1 MARLKITIPQRL
13 IPKKLL
19 LSVEVNL
26 ANAGMPFS
34 GSEWISIWVVI
45 SLILFGIV
53 SFFSNIFI
61 GLAALISSF
70 AAMVVIP
77 TMRAD
82 KRKSQIEDALP
93 DALHHM
99 AVAVR
104 TGLVL
109 ESVIQEVSEAEYGPL
124 SEEFSRVTLEIRKGR
139 PLKEALLA
147 FARRTRSKDIQRIM
161 RLILEGVE
169 AGGPIAD
176 VLEEVSENMRA
187 IKMIR
192 RERKSATSQQISFL
206 AMASLFA
213 GPFVMGVVG
222 GLPNVMEQVTGGGA
236 GAEDLPL
243 DEIRSVVGALTF
255 YVFAQAVAAGL
266 MMGVTMYGDFK
277 KGFKFMIPMGVFAVA
292 VFWLVQRLVP
302 KMVTAF

>member
-1 MARLKITIPQRL
+1 MARLRITLPRRVVPQ
-13 IPKKLL
+13 KLL
-19 LSVEVNL
+19 RNVEVSL
-26 ANAGMPFS
+26 ANSGMPFS
-34 GSEWISIWVVI
+34 GLEWISIWVVI
-45 SLILFGIV
+45 SAILFGIV
-53 SFFSNIFI
+53 SFIFNVFI
-61 GLAALISSF
+61 GLAAFIVGL
-70 AAMVVIP
+70 AAMVMIP

-82 KRKSQIEDALP
+82 KRRSLIEDSLP

-124 SEEFSRVTLEIRKGR
+124 SEEFARITLEIRKGR

-161 RLILEGVE
+161 RLVLEGVE

-176 VLEEVSENMRA
+176 VLDDVSENMRA

-222 GLPNVMEQVTGGGA
+222 GLPNVMATVA
-236 GAEDLPL
+236 GEMSDLPL
-243 DEIRSVVGALTF
+243 EEIQGVVGALTF
-255 YVFAQAVAAGL
+255 YVFAQAVAAGM

-277 KGFKFMIPMGVFAVA
+277 KGFKFMIPMGIFAIVVFS
-292 VFWLVQRLVP
+292 FIQRVMP
-302 KMVTAF
+302 KVVTAI

>member
-1 MARLKITIPQRL
+1 MARLRITLPRRLVPQ
-13 IPKKLL
+13 KLL
-19 LSVEVNL
+19 RTVEVSL
-26 ANAGMPFS
+26 ANSGMPFS
-34 GSEWISIWVVI
+34 GLEWISIWVVI
-45 SLILFGIV
+45 SSVLFGIIY
-53 SFFSNIFI
+53 FIFNAFI
-61 GLAALISSF
+61 GLAAFIVGL
-70 AAMVVIP
+70 AAMIMIP

-82 KRKSQIEDALP
+82 KRRAMVEDSLP

-124 SEEFSRVTLEIRKGR
+124 SEEFARITLEIRKGR
-139 PLKEALLA
+139 PLKEGLLA
-147 FARRTRSKDIQRIM
+147 FGRRTRSKDIQRIM
-161 RLILEGVE
+161 RLVLEGVE

-176 VLEEVSENMRA
+176 VLDEVSENMRA

-222 GLPNVMEQVTGGGA
+222 GLPRVMVTLA
-236 GAEDLPL
+236 GDMSDMPL
-243 DEIRSVVGALTF
+243 EEINGVVSALTF
-255 YVFAQAVAAGL
+255 YVFAQAVASGM

-277 KGFKFMIPMGVFAVA
+277 KGFKFMIPMGIFAIA
-292 VFWLVQRLVP
+292 VFSVTQRVMP
-302 KMVTAF
+302 SIVTSI

>member
-1 MARLKITIPQRL
+1 MPRLRITLPTRL
-13 IPKKLL
+13 IPKKMLRNTEIAL
-19 LSVEVNL
+19 N
-26 ANAGMPFS
+26 NAGMPFS
-34 GSEWISIWVVI
+34 GIEWISIWVFVCA
-45 SLILFGIV
+45 ILFVLAALIFNV
-53 SFFSNIFI
+53 FI
-61 GLAALISSF
+61 GLAVLIVGIAL
-70 AAMVVIP
+70 MMGIP
-77 TMRAD
+77 IMRAD
-82 KRKSQIEDALP
+82 KRKSSIEDALP

-109 ESVIQEVSEAEYGPL
+109 ESVIQEIAEAEYGPL
-124 SEEFSRVTLEIRKGR
+124 SEEFARITLEIRKGR
-139 PLKEALLA
+139 PLKEALIA

-192 RERKSATSQQISFL
+192 RERKSATAQQISFL

-222 GLPNVMEQVTGGGA
+222 GLPNVMASVA
-236 GAEDLPL
+236 GDMSELPL
-243 DEIRSVVGALTF
+243 DEIRGVVGALTF
-255 YVFAQAVAAGL
+255 YVFAQAAAAGI

-277 KGFKFMIPMGVFAVA
+277 KGFKYTIPMGIFAYVVFILIQKVMP
-292 VFWLVQRLVP
+292 RL
-302 KMVTAF
+302 VTAF

>member
-1 MARLKITIPQRL
+1 MPRLKITIPRRL

-19 LSVEVNL
+19 RTIEISL

-34 GSEWISIWVVI
+34 GAEWISIWVVI
-45 SLILFGIV
+45 SIFLFAIV
-53 SFFSNIFI
+53 FFLFNVFI
-61 GLAALISSF
+61 GLAAFIVGL
-70 AAMVVIP
+70 AAMYVVP

-82 KRKSQIEDALP
+82 KRKGMIEDSLP

-124 SEEFSRVTLEIRKGR
+124 SEEFARITLEIRKGR
-139 PLKEALLA
+139 PLKEALIA

-176 VLEEVSENMRA
+176 VLDEVSENMRA

-222 GLPNVMEQVTGGGA
+222 GLPNVMAAVSGSA
-236 GAEDLPL
+236 GAASLPL
-243 DEIRSVVGALTF
+243 DEIKSVVGALTF
-255 YVFAQAVAAGL
+255 YVFAQAIAAGM

-277 KGFKFMIPMGVFAVA
+277 KGFKFMIPMGIFALA
-292 VFWLVQRLVP
+292 VFSLVQRLMP
-302 KMVTAF
+302 KIVTAF

>member
-1 MARLKITIPQRL
+1 MVRMITIPKRL
-13 IPKKLL
+13 IPK
-19 LSVEVNL
+19 SMMRNIEISL
-26 ANAGMPFS
+26 ANS
-34 GSEWISIWVVI
+34 GTPMSGIEWISIWLVV
-45 SLILFGIV
+45 SGILFAIV
-53 SFFSNIFI
+53 GYFFNIFI
-61 GLAALISSF
+61 GIAAFIVGLAAMF
-70 AAMVVIP
+70 VIP

-82 KRKSQIEDALP
+82 KRKGKIEDSLP

-124 SEEFSRVTLEIRKGR
+124 SEEFARITLEIRKGR

-176 VLEEVSENMRA
+176 VLDEVSENMRA

-222 GLPNVMEQVTGGGA
+222 GLPIVMTTIA
-236 GAEDLPL
+236 GDMSALPL
-243 DEIRSVVGALTF
+243 DEINGVVGALKF
-255 YVFAQAVAAGL
+255 YVFAQAIAAGM

-277 KGFKFMIPMGVFAVA
+277 KGAKFMLPLGIMAYGVFT
-292 VFWLVQRLVP
+292 
-302 KMVTAF
+302 VTRMILPRIVLAF

>member
-1 MARLKITIPQRL
+1 MVKMITFPERL
-13 IPKKLL
+13 IPKSLRRNI
-19 LSVEVNL
+19 EIAL
-26 ANAGMPFS
+26 ANS
-34 GSEWISIWVVI
+34 GTPMSGIEWISLWLIA
-45 SLILFGIV
+45 SLILFAIV
-53 SFFSNIFI
+53 GFFSNIFI
-61 GLAALISSF
+61 GIAAFMVGLAAMF
-70 AAMVVIP
+70 VVP

-82 KRKSQIEDALP
+82 KRKAQIEDSLP

-109 ESVIQEVSEAEYGPL
+109 ESVIQEISEAEYGAL
-124 SEEFSRVTLEIRKGR
+124 SQEFARITLEIRKGR
-139 PLKEALLA
+139 PIKEALLA

-176 VLEEVSENMRA
+176 VLDEVSDNMRA
-187 IKMIR
+187 IKMIK

-222 GLPNVMEQVTGGGA
+222 GLPNVMTAVA
-236 GAEDLPL
+236 GDMDSLPL
-243 DEIRSVVGALTF
+243 DEINGVVNALQF
-255 YVFAQAVAAGL
+255 YVVAQAIAAGM

-277 KGFKFMIPMGVFAVA
+277 KGAKFMIPLGIMAYA
-292 VFWLVQRLVP
+292 VFTVTKMILP
-302 KMVTAF
+302 KIVLSF

>member
-1 MARLKITIPQRL
+1 MARITIPRR
-13 IPKKLL
+13 IVPKKLL
-19 LSVEVNL
+19 RSVEVSL

-34 GSEWISIWVVI
+34 GLEWISIWLII
-45 SLILFGIV
+45 STVLFGLAAFI
-53 SFFSNIFI
+53 FNIFI
-61 GLAALISSF
+61 GLAAFIVGL
-70 AAMVVIP
+70 AAMVMIP

-82 KRKSQIEDALP
+82 KRKAMIEDSLP

-109 ESVIQEVSEAEYGPL
+109 ESVIQEISEAEYGPL
-124 SEEFSRVTLEIRKGR
+124 SEEFARITLEIRKGR

-147 FARRTRSKDIQRIM
+147 FAKRTRSKDVQRIM

-176 VLEEVSENMRA
+176 VLDEVSDNMRA
-187 IKMIR
+187 IKMIK
-192 RERKSATSQQISFL
+192 RERKSATAQQISFL

-222 GLPNVMEQVTGGGA
+222 GLPNVMEAVAGGMA
-236 GAEDLPL
+236 DIPL
-243 DEIRSVVGALTF
+243 TEIQGVISALRF
-255 YVFAQAVAAGL
+255 YVFAQAVAAGM

-277 KGFKFMIPMGVFAVA
+277 KGFKFAIPMGIFALA
-292 VFWLVQRLVP
+292 VYSIVQKIMP
-302 KMVTAF
+302 KMVTMF

>member
-1 MARLKITIPQRL
+1 MPRLRITLPTRL
-13 IPKKLL
+13 IPKKMLRNTEIAL
-19 LSVEVNL
+19 N
-26 ANAGMPFS
+26 NAGMPFS
-34 GSEWISIWVVI
+34 GIEWISIWVFV
-45 SLILFGIV
+45 SAILFVLAALIFNV
-53 SFFSNIFI
+53 FI
-61 GLAALISSF
+61 GLAVLIVGIAL
-70 AAMVVIP
+70 MMGIP
-77 TMRAD
+77 IMRAD
-82 KRKSQIEDALP
+82 KRKSSIEDALP

-109 ESVIQEVSEAEYGPL
+109 ESVIQEIAEAEYGPL
-124 SEEFSRVTLEIRKGR
+124 SEEFARITLEIRKGR
-139 PLKEALLA
+139 PLKEALIA

-176 VLEEVSENMRA
+176 VLDEVSENMRA

-192 RERKSATSQQISFL
+192 RERKSATAQQISFL

-222 GLPNVMEQVTGGGA
+222 GLPNVMASVA
-236 GAEDLPL
+236 GDMSELPL
-243 DEIRSVVGALTF
+243 DEIRGVVGALTF
-255 YVFAQAVAAGL
+255 YVFAQAAAAGI

-277 KGFKFMIPMGVFAVA
+277 KGFKYTIPMGIFAYVVFILIQKVMP
-292 VFWLVQRLVP
+292 RL
-302 KMVTAF
+302 VTAF

>member
-1 MARLKITIPQRL
+1 MATIRRLTLPRRIVPKRL
-13 IPKKLL
+13 LRNI
-19 LSVEVNL
+19 EINL

-34 GSEWISIWVVI
+34 GQEWITIWLVI
-45 SLILFGIV
+45 GAVLFGLV
-53 SFFSNIFI
+53 TFFSNVFI
-61 GLAALISSF
+61 GLAAFIASF
-70 AAMVVIP
+70 AVMFILP
-77 TMRAD
+77 MMRAD
-82 KRKSQIEDALP
+82 KRKGMIEDSLP

-124 SEEFSRVTLEIRKGR
+124 SEEFARITLEIRKGR

-176 VLEEVSENMRA
+176 VLDEVSDNMRA
-187 IKMIR
+187 IKMIK

-222 GLPNVMEQVTGGGA
+222 GLPNVMSAIA
-236 GAEDLPL
+236 GDMTELPL
-243 DEIRSVVGALTF
+243 DEIKGVVGALTF
-255 YVFAQAVAAGL
+255 YVFAQAVAAGM

-277 KGFKFMIPMGVFAVA
+277 KGAKFMIPMGIFALA
-292 VFWLVQRLVP
+292 VFSMVSRAMP
-302 KMVTAF
+302 KVVTAF

>member
-1 MARLKITIPQRL
+1 MARLRITIPRRL
-13 IPKKLL
+13 IPKRLL
-19 LSVEVNL
+19 RSIEISL

-34 GSEWISIWVVI
+34 GAEWISIWFAV
-45 SLILFGIV
+45 SILLLAIV
-53 SFFSNIFI
+53 SFVSNVFI
-61 GLAALISSF
+61 GIAALILSF
-70 AAMVVIP
+70 VLMLVIP
-77 TMRAD
+77 VMRAD
-82 KRKSQIEDALP
+82 RRKSMIEDSLP

-124 SEEFSRVTLEIRKGR
+124 SEEFARITLEIRKGR
-139 PLKEALLA
+139 PLKEALIA

-176 VLEEVSENMRA
+176 VLDEVSENMRA

-192 RERKSATSQQISFL
+192 RERKTATSQQISFL

-222 GLPNVMEQVTGGGA
+222 GLPQVMEAVAGGMG
-236 GAEDLPL
+236 GELPL
-243 DEIRSVVGALTF
+243 GEIRSVVGALTF
-255 YVFAQAVAAGL
+255 YVFAQAIAAGM

-277 KGFKFMIPMGVFAVA
+277 KGFKFMIPMGIFAIA
-292 VFWLVQRLVP
+292 VFTIVQRLMP
-302 KMVTAF
+302 KIVTAF

>member
-1 MARLKITIPQRL
+1 MAKLKITLPRRL

-19 LSVEVNL
+19 RSVEISL

-34 GSEWISIWVVI
+34 GLEWISIWVII
-45 SLILFGIV
+45 SLFLFAV
-53 SFFSNIFI
+53 LSVLTNVFI
-61 GLAALISSF
+61 GLAALIVGI
-70 AAMVVIP
+70 AIMIITP

-82 KRKSQIEDALP
+82 KRKSMIEDSLP

-124 SEEFSRVTLEIRKGR
+124 SEEFARITLEIRKGR
-139 PLKEALLA
+139 PLKDALLA

-176 VLEEVSENMRA
+176 VLDEVSDNMRA

-192 RERKSATSQQISFL
+192 RERKSATSQQVSFL

-222 GLPNVMEQVTGGGA
+222 GLPNVMVVVA
-236 GAEDLPL
+236 GDMADFPL
-243 DEIRSVVGALTF
+243 EEIRSVVGALTF
-255 YVFAQAVAAGL
+255 YVFAQAIAAGL

-277 KGFKFMIPMGVFAVA
+277 KGVKFMIPMGIFAIA
-292 VFWLVQRLVP
+292 VFSLVQRLMP
-302 KMVTAF
+302 KIVTAF

>member
-1 MARLKITIPQRL
+1 MARIIIPRR
-13 IPKKLL
+13 IVPKGLL
-19 LSVEVNL
+19 RNVEFSL

-34 GSEWISIWVVI
+34 GLEWISIWLVV
-45 SLILFGIV
+45 STVLFGLVTFI
-53 SFFSNIFI
+53 FNLFI
-61 GLAALISSF
+61 GLAAFIVGI
-70 AAMVVIP
+70 AAMLMIP

-82 KRKSQIEDALP
+82 KRKAQIEDSLP

-109 ESVIQEVSEAEYGPL
+109 ESVIQEISEAEYGPL
-124 SEEFSRVTLEIRKGR
+124 SEEYARITLEIRKGR

-147 FARRTRSKDIQRIM
+147 FAKRTRSKDIQRIM

-176 VLEEVSENMRA
+176 VLDEVSDNMRA
-187 IKMIR
+187 IKMIK

-222 GLPNVMEQVTGGGA
+222 GLPDVMEAVAGGMA
-236 GAEDLPL
+236 DLPL
-243 DEIRSVVGALTF
+243 EEIKEVVRALTF

-277 KGFKFMIPMGVFAVA
+277 KGFKFAIPMGIFAIV
-292 VFWLVQRLVP
+292 VYTFIKKIMP
-302 KMVTAF
+302 SMVTMF

>member
-1 MARLKITIPQRL
+1 MARIAITIPRIIVPKRL
-13 IPKKLL
+13 LRN
-19 LSVEVNL
+19 VEFSL

-34 GSEWISIWVVI
+34 GLEWISIW
-45 SLILFGIV
+45 LIVSTVLFGLV
-53 SFFSNIFI
+53 GFMFNVFI
-61 GLAALISSF
+61 GLAAFIVGL
-70 AAMVVIP
+70 AAMLMIP

-82 KRKSQIEDALP
+82 KRKAQIEDSLP

-109 ESVIQEVSEAEYGPL
+109 ESVIQEISEAEYGPL
-124 SEEFSRVTLEIRKGR
+124 SEEFARITLEIRKGR

-147 FARRTRSKDIQRIM
+147 FAKRTRSKDVQRIM
-161 RLILEGVE
+161 RLVLEGVE

-176 VLEEVSENMRA
+176 VLDEVSDNMRA
-187 IKMIR
+187 IKMIK

-222 GLPNVMEQVTGGGA
+222 GLPNVMEVVAGGMA
-236 GAEDLPL
+236 GDLPL
-243 DEIRSVVGALTF
+243 EEIKGVVRALTF
-255 YVFAQAVAAGL
+255 YVFAQAVAAGM

-277 KGFKFMIPMGVFAVA
+277 KGFKFSIPMGIFAIV
-292 VFWLVQRLVP
+292 VYSFIKKIMP
-302 KMVTAF
+302 SMVTMF

>member
-1 MARLKITIPQRL
+1 MVRLKITIPRRL
-13 IPKKLL
+13 IPKRILR
-19 LSVEVNL
+19 SFEINL

-34 GSEWISIWVVI
+34 GAEWITIGVI
-45 SLILFGIV
+45 ISAALFALGTWI
-53 SFFSNIFI
+53 FNPFI
-61 GLAALISSF
+61 GLAGIIVGLASM
-70 AAMVVIP
+70 AVIP
-77 TMRAD
+77 IMRAD
-82 KRKSQIEDALP
+82 KRRSMVEEALP

-124 SEEFSRVTLEIRKGR
+124 SEEFARVTLEIRRGR
-139 PLKEALLA
+139 PLKDALIA
-147 FARRTRSKDIQRIM
+147 FGRRARSKDIQRIM

-176 VLEEVSENMRA
+176 VLDEVSENMRA
-187 IKMIR
+187 VKMIR
-192 RERKSATSQQISFL
+192 RERKTATSQQISFL

-222 GLPNVMEQVTGGGA
+222 GLPNVMASVA
-236 GAEDLPL
+236 GEMADFPL
-243 DEIRSVVGALTF
+243 EEIRGVVGALTF
-255 YVFAQAVAAGL
+255 YVFAQAIAAGM

-277 KGFKFMIPMGVFAVA
+277 KGFKFSIPMGIFAVV
-292 VFWLVQRLVP
+292 VFLLVQKVMP
-302 KMVTAF
+302 KLVTAF

>member
-1 MARLKITIPQRL
+1 MARLLRITIPRRL

-19 LSVEVNL
+19 RSLEISL

-34 GSEWISIWVVI
+34 GTEWITIWSII
-45 SLILFGIV
+45 SLFVFIIATIIF
-53 SFFSNIFI
+53 NIFI
-61 GLAALISSF
+61 GIAGIIVGF
-70 AAMVVIP
+70 AAMAVIP

-82 KRKSQIEDALP
+82 KRRGMVEDSLP

-109 ESVIQEVSEAEYGPL
+109 ESVIQEVSEADYGPL
-124 SEEFSRVTLEIRKGR
+124 SEEFARVTLEIRRGR

-176 VLEEVSENMRA
+176 VLDEVSENMRA

-222 GLPNVMEQVTGGGA
+222 GLPNVMTAVA
-236 GAEDLPL
+236 GDVADLPL
-243 DEIRSVVGALTF
+243 AEIQGVVGALTF

-277 KGFKFMIPMGVFAVA
+277 KGFKFGPPMGIFSIIVFMI
-292 VFWLVQRLVP
+292 VQRIMPRL
-302 KMVTAF
+302 VTAF

>member
-1 MARLKITIPQRL
+1 MARITIPRR
-13 IPKKLL
+13 IVPKKLL
-19 LSVEVNL
+19 RNVEVSL

-34 GSEWISIWVVI
+34 GLEWISLWLII
-45 SLILFGIV
+45 STVLFGLAAFI
-53 SFFSNIFI
+53 FNIFI
-61 GLAALISSF
+61 GLAAFIVGL
-70 AAMVVIP
+70 AAMVMIP

-82 KRKSQIEDALP
+82 KRKAMIEDSLP

-109 ESVIQEVSEAEYGPL
+109 ESVIQEISEAEYGPL
-124 SEEFSRVTLEIRKGR
+124 SEEFARITLEIRKGR

-147 FARRTRSKDIQRIM
+147 FAKRTRSKDVQRIM

-176 VLEEVSENMRA
+176 VLDEVSDNMRA
-187 IKMIR
+187 IKMIK
-192 RERKSATSQQISFL
+192 RERKSATAQQISFL

-222 GLPNVMEQVTGGGA
+222 GLPNVMEAVAGGMA
-236 GAEDLPL
+236 DIPL
-243 DEIRSVVGALTF
+243 TEIQGVISALRF
-255 YVFAQAVAAGL
+255 YVFAQAVAAGM

-277 KGFKFMIPMGVFAVA
+277 KGFKFAIPMGIFALA
-292 VFWLVQRLVP
+292 VYSIVQKIMP
-302 KMVTAF
+302 KMVTMF

>member
-1 MARLKITIPQRL
+1 MALRITIPRRL
-13 IPKKLL
+13 IPKKVLRNFEI
-19 LSVEVNL
+19 SL
-26 ANAGMPFS
+26 ANSGMPFS
-34 GSEWISIWVVI
+34 GAEWITIWSILSSFI
-45 SLILFGIV
+45 FILATI
-53 SFFSNIFI
+53 FFNIFI
-61 GLAALISSF
+61 GIAGVIVGM
-70 AAMVVIP
+70 AAMSVLPV
-77 TMRAD
+77 MRAD
-82 KRKSQIEDALP
+82 KRRSMIEDSLP

-109 ESVIQEVSEAEYGPL
+109 ESVIQEISEADYGPL
-124 SEEFSRVTLEIRKGR
+124 SEEFARVTLEIRRGR

-176 VLEEVSENMRA
+176 VLDEVSENMRA
-187 IKMIR
+187 IKMIK

-206 AMASLFA
+206 AMAALFA

-222 GLPNVMEQVTGGGA
+222 GLPNVMSAVA
-236 GAEDLPL
+236 GDMSDFPL
-243 DEIRSVVGALTF
+243 EEIRGIVGALTF

-277 KGFKFMIPMGVFAVA
+277 KGLKFGPPMGIVA
-292 VFWLVQRLVP
+292 VLLFIAVSKVMP
-302 KMVTAF
+302 KVVTAI

>member
-1 MARLKITIPQRL
+1 MARLRIAIPRRL
-13 IPKKLL
+13 IPKKILRRFEI
-19 LSVEVNL
+19 SL
-26 ANAGMPFS
+26 AQAGMPFS
-34 GSEWISIWVVI
+34 GAEWITIWLVI
-45 SLILFGIV
+45 TLVLFGLATAIFNV
-53 SFFSNIFI
+53 FI
-61 GLAALISSF
+61 GLAGAIVGI
-70 AAMVVIP
+70 AAMYILPV
-77 TMRAD
+77 MRAD
-82 KRKSQIEDALP
+82 KRRSMIEEVLP

-124 SEEFSRVTLEIRKGR
+124 SEEFGRVTLEIRRGR

-147 FARRTRSKDIQRIM
+147 FGRRTRSKDIQRIM

-187 IKMIR
+187 IKMIQ

-222 GLPNVMEQVTGGGA
+222 GLPDVMTQVA
-236 GAEDLPL
+236 GEFADFPIT
-243 DEIRSVVGALTF
+243 EIKAIVGALSF

-277 KGFKFMIPMGVFAVA
+277 KGFKFMIPMGVFATVVFMA
-292 VFWLVQRLVP
+292 VRKVMPRL
-302 KMVTAF
+302 VTAF